1 MLGSGWLARF
11 SGRADEE
18 TAFPVPTIR
27 VSARSDAGAVRP
39 VNEDSVLSVRPQDPG
54 QLGKLGLLV
63 LVADGMGGAQGGDVA
78 SQIASET
85 VSRDYYNSTSDPAK
99 ALKKALETAGKE
111 IHRRARKDRNLTG
124 MGTTCVALVLRP
136 PFAWAAWV
144 GDSRL
149 YLIRHKQI
157 FQMTED
163 HSIVR
168 EMVRR
173 GMLTTEEAGQHE
185 GRNLVTRALGCHRKV
200 EVAAWEQPFPVRHGD
215 RFLLCSDGL
224 HDVVPDARILELA
237 DDGEVELATA
247 RLIEEAMR
255 RGAQDNISAVLVEIA
270 HQDPT
275 PRPAPPTRDSRS
287 PSEVAR

>member
-1 MLGSGWLARF
+1 M
-11 SGRADEE
+11 
-18 TAFPVPTIR
+18 
-27 VSARSDAGAVRP
+27 RP

-54 QLGKLGLLV
+54 QLGRLGVLV
-63 LVADGMGGAQGGDVA
+63 LVADGMGGAQGGEVA
-78 SQIASET
+78 SRIASET
-85 VSRDYYNSTSDPAK
+85 ISRDYYNSTSDPAK
-99 ALKKALETAGKE
+99 ALKKSVENAGKE
-111 IHRRARKDRNLTG
+111 IYRHAGKNRNLAG

-200 EVAAWEQPFPVRHGD
+200 EVAAWDQPFPVRHAD

-255 RGAQDNISAVLVEIA
+255 RGAQDNISAVLVEVA
-270 HQDPT
+270 HQDLSKH
-275 PRPAPPTRDSRS
+275 PAPPTRDSRF
-287 PSEVAR
+287 PSEVSR

>member
-1 MLGSGWLARF
+1 MLGSDWLARF
-11 SGRADEE
+11 SGRPDAAE
-18 TAFPVPTIR
+18 ALPIPSIR
-27 VSARSDAGAVRP
+27 VSARSDAGSVRP
-39 VNEDSVLSVRPQDPG
+39 VNEDSVLSVRPHDPG
-54 QLGKLGLLV
+54 QLGKLGVLV

-85 VSRDYYNSTSDPAK
+85 ISRDYYNSTSDPAR
-99 ALKKALETAGKE
+99 ALKKALEAAGKE
-111 IHRRARKDRNLTG
+111 IHRRARRDRNLTG
-124 MGTTCVALVLRP
+124 MGTTCVALVVRP
-136 PFAWAAWV
+136 PYAWAAWV

-163 HSIVR
+163 HSVVR

-200 EVAAWEQPFPVRHGD
+200 EVAIWDQPFPVRHGD

-224 HDVVPDARILELA
+224 HDVVPDGRILELA

-247 RLIEEAMR
+247 RLIEEAVR

-270 HQDPT
+270 HQDLT
-275 PRPAPPTRDSRS
+275 PRPAPPTRDSHS
-287 PSEVAR
+287 PRKVLR

>member
-1 MLGSGWLARF
+1 MLGTDWLARF
-11 SGRADEE
+11 SRKAEPE
-18 TAFPVPTIR
+18 SAWPLPTMRI
-27 VSARSDAGAVRP
+27 SARSDAGSVRP

-54 QLGKLGLLV
+54 QMAKLGVLL
-63 LVADGMGGAQGGDVA
+63 LVADGMGGAQGGEVA
-78 SQIASET
+78 SQIASQT
-85 VSRDYYNSTSDPAK
+85 ISRDYYASTSDPAK

-136 PFAWAAWV
+136 PYAWAAWV

-149 YLIRHKQI
+149 YLIRRQQI

-200 EVAAWEQPFPVRHGD
+200 EVAIWDQPFPIRHGD
-215 RFLLCSDGL
+215 RFLLSSDGL

-237 DDGEVELATA
+237 ADGEVEMATA
-247 RLIEEAMR
+247 KLIEEAIQ

-270 HQDPT
+270 HQDLT

-287 PSEVAR
+287 PKEVMR